1 MQISRVTKMAQKL
14 ASLIFAAAI
23 SISCFSAAAEDWP
36 QWQGTYRNAIS
47 AEKGLLQQWPENG
60 PPLAWRVKGLGGGD
74 SAPAVAGGKL
84 YGMSNRDGDEV
95 VWALSEADGKELW
108 LTSLGDAVEQRM
120 PQSKEGPGCT
130 PVVDGNR
137 LYVIGMGG
145 RVACL
150 RVEDGNILWQ
160 RNFTEDF
167 GGILPPWSYR
177 ESPLLDG
184 EKLICTPGGPDA
196 MMVALDKKSG
206 ETVWQTKFPSESEA
220 GSEAEQQSGDRSGGG
235 RRGRFG
241 RGPRAG
247 AAYSS
252 AIAIDFAGERQ
263 YVQMTASSLI
273 GVAASDGRLLWKYS
287 RPANAMGINCTTPIH
302 QDGLVFAASA
312 YGAGGGAVK
321 LVETSDGDI
330 EVEEVYSTTRMQNHH
345 GGTIVVDGAL
355 YGANGGNGGGMLTC
369 LNFQTGEVFWIDRD
383 APKGALAFADGRLY
397 LRDEEGPLLLIEP
410 SKDSFIERGRFEQPD
425 RSSSPAWAHPVIA
438 NGKLYIRD
446 QDLLL
451 CYDIQ
456 AN

>member
-1 MQISRVTKMAQKL
+1 MQISRFTKMAQKL

-23 SISCFSAAAEDWP
+23 SISCFNAAAEDWP
-36 QWQGTYRNAIS
+36 QWQGPNRNAIS

-60 PPLAWRVKGLGGGD
+60 PLLAWRVKGLGGGD
-74 SAPAVAGGKL
+74 SAPAVFGGKL
-84 YGMSNRDGDEV
+84 YGMSNRDGKEI
-95 VWALSEADGKELW
+95 VWALSEADGTEVW
-108 LTSLGDAVEQRM
+108 TTELGDAFEQRR

-130 PVVDGNR
+130 PTIDGDR
-137 LYVIGMGG
+137 LYVEGMGG

-150 RVEDGNILWQ
+150 QVDSGEIIWQ
-160 RNFTEDF
+160 KKMVEDF
-167 GGILPPWSYR
+167 GGVVPTWSYR
-177 ESPLLDG
+177 ESPLVDG
-184 EKLICTPGGPDA
+184 DRMIITPGGSA
-196 MMVALDKKSG
+196 GTIVALNKMNG
-206 ETVWQTKFPSESEA
+206 ETLWATIVEKEQA
-220 GSEAEQQSGDRSGGG
+220 GTAQDDKSTRRGPG
-235 RRGRFG
+235 RRGFN
-241 RGPRAG
+241 RGPSSD
-247 AAYSS
+247 AAYASP
-252 AIAIDFAGERQ
+252 IVVEIEGIRQ

-287 RPANAMGINCTTPIH
+287 RPANAMGINCSTPIY
-302 QDGLVFAASA
+302 QDGLIFAASA

-321 LVETSDGDI
+321 LTKKDDGKF
-330 EVEEVYSTTRMQNHH
+330 EAEEVYFTTRMQNHH

-355 YGANGGNGGGMLTC
+355 YGANGGNGGGMLAC

-410 SKDSFIERGRFEQPD
+410 SKDRFIERGRFEQPD